1 MSEIDCYQEFLQFV
15 RRTRFSYENW
25 NFSALKKMFDKQEGE
40 FQRRLNT
47 PPVMLGRKPS
57 WFKKQE
63 EWFYALNN
71 LSVAGSTPRR
81 ILRRFEEFNR
91 RYDQIHEPSIPHNL
105 FRDFYF
111 RVVKK
116 YDVYPRDHIFDA
128 FNRHDQYGH
137 QRGANVNCFFDEYK
151 ERNTESLTLPAVS
164 NPYKSV
170 LYVSDAP
177 EQYSKNWII

>member
-25 NFSALKKMFDKQEGE
+25 NFSALKKMFDKQEEE
-40 FQRRLNT
+40 FHRRLNT
-47 PPVMLGRKPS
+47 PPVMPGRKPA
-57 WFKKQE
+57 WMKKEE
-63 EWFYALNN
+63 EWSYAIESIAIATGKSYRTVQSAFEDVALIYSRP
-71 LSVAGSTPRR
+71 SVPAISRN
-81 ILRRFEEFNR
+81 I
-91 RYDQIHEPSIPHNL
+91 

-137 QRGANVNCFFDEYK
+137 QRGANVIFRCSCE
-151 ERNTESLTLPAVS
+151 
-164 NPYKSV
+164 
-170 LYVSDAP
+170 
-177 EQYSKNWII
+177 IM